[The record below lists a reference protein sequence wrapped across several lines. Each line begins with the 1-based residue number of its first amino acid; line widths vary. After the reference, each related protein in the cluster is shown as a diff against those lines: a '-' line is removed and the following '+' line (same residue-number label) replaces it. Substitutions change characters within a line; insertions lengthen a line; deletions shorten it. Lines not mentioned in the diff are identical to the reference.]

1 MLPLCPL
8 VRVWLPAWQWY
19 INEYIE
25 RPYMLHRARCMHDDH
40 VAREQFPLAPVSVYL
55 RERAAAGMALPEVE
69 VVAQQAVGPV
79 TRSRR
84 KRNQEDEEERDA
96 TVAMLVEELPR
107 ELHIELMEGL
117 TGRMLEK
124 PQPK

>member
-1 MLPLCPL
+1 MC
-8 VRVWLPAWQWY
+8 VVDWQWY

-25 RPYMLHRARCMHDDH
+25 RPYMLHRARCVHDDH
-40 VAREQFPLAPVSVYL
+40 VAREQFPLAPVPVHV

-69 VVAQQAVGPV
+69 VVAQQQEEG
-79 TRSRR
+79 
-84 KRNQEDEEERDA
+84 KEDEEERDA
-96 TVAMLVEELPR
+96 TVAMLVEQLPR

-124 PQPK
+124 PRQPA